1 MEVKVEIDAEGKVVN
16 VTPVEPLSATQKL
29 LAPQA
34 AQAAR
39 LWRFEPAR
47 RNGEPVGSE
56 SRVKFDFE
64 RDAH

>member
-1 MEVKVEIDAEGKVVN
+1 VEVKVEIDAEGKVVN

-39 LWRFEPAR
+39 LWRLSLH
-47 RNGEPVGSE
+47 GEMVSPSG
-56 SRVKFDFE
+56 
-64 RDAH
+64 ANLA